1 MNTSGTGQ
9 HTSLPK
15 ANVVKMDE
23 KFKDRLY
30 FINHL
35 IRNSLPNAGQALW
48 NYPAG
53 GALPWDLEAMNW
65 VVDTNGDIRW
75 YMKSDVIR
83 DPDNLYRK
91 GNMMGFQQTKDG
103 YMLFGMGQ
111 RYIKFDLMGRIVFDR
126 VLPNSYID
134 FSHHIEQTAKG
145 TYLMRVASANQKRAD
160 GKNVRSV
167 RDVIIELD
175 QGAVCLNVDADK
187 AGTTTNKEE
196 LEDPNAPWEIY

>member
-1 MNTSGTGQ
+1 
-9 HTSLPK
+9 
-15 ANVVKMDE
+15 
-23 KFKDRLY
+23 
-30 FINHL
+30 
-35 IRNSLPNAGQALW
+35 
-48 NYPAG
+48 
-53 GALPWDLEAMNW
+53 
-65 VVDTNGDIRW
+65 
-75 YMKSDVIR
+75 MKSDVIR
-83 DPDNLYRK
+83 DPDNLYLK

-111 RYIKFDLMGRIVFDR
+111 RYIKFDLMERIVFDR

-175 QGAVCLNVDADK
+175 QGTVCLNVDADK

-196 LEDPNAPWEIY
+196 LEDPNAPWGDILGVGIGRNWAHVNSVNYDAADDSIILSIRHQSAVVKIGRDKEVKWILSSKSVGIKTSQKATNSC